1 MWKAVDILRE
11 LRITPILLYFRAQ
24 TDLEFPEFKGG
35 FFRSG
40 FGKFLREQ
48 SCSTAEPACENCPK
62 LESCAYSRVF
72 ETPCAGCDAR
82 LLRKYPN
89 APHPFTLGP
98 PLSPESFLAAGSV
111 FSLRL
116 TLLRDAVEFLP
127 DILRA
132 FHSLG
137 RSGDY
142 GGAYALHR
150 VESCVDGQTAWSA
163 ETPGDWR
170 QPPTWEPPEDRHST
184 RMVIRILTP
193 LRLRVQGRYAEN
205 PGFVPV
211 AQALLRR
218 IQFLRAFH
226 GCEDAGWL
234 SPLYAGADRAILER
248 SDLRVSGS
256 DRWSA
261 RQERRI
267 PMEGVVGSM
276 TVAGELDGLA
286 PYFEAGQWLHIG
298 SQTTAGLGMIA
309 VSFPRDSR
317 GGA

>member
-1 MWKAVDILRE
+1 MWEAADILRE
-11 LRITPILLYFRAQ
+11 LRITPVLLYFRAQ
-24 TDLEFPEFKGG
+24 SDLDFPEFKGG
-35 FFRSG
+35 FFRGG

-48 SCSTAEPACENCPK
+48 SCSTEQSTCLNCPK
-62 LESCAYSRVF
+62 LESCTYSRVF

-82 LLRKYPN
+82 LLRKYPH

-98 PLSPESFLAAGSV
+98 PLSTERFLAAGTV
-111 FSLRL
+111 FHLRL
-116 TLLRDAVEFLP
+116 TLLRDAVEALP
-127 DILRA
+127 DILQA
-132 FHSLG
+132 FHCLG
-137 RSGDY
+137 RSGAY

-170 QPPTWEPPEDRHST
+170 QPPTWEPPRDCHPA

-193 LRLRVQGRYAEN
+193 LRLRVGGRYEEN

-218 IQFLRAFH
+218 IQFLRVFH

-234 SPLYAGADRAILER
+234 SPLYAAADRAILER
-248 SDLRVSGS
+248 SALRLCQSQ
-256 DRWSA
+256 RWSA

-267 PMEGVVGSM
+267 PMDGVVGSM
-276 TVAGELDGLA
+276 TVAGDLGGLA
-286 PYFEAGQWLHIG
+286 PYFEAGQWLHLG

-309 VSFPRDSR
+309 VSYPGNAK